1 MKPFPGKDL
10 SDEKLV
16 YNYRLSRARRTSEN
30 AFGILAGRF
39 QIFKKP
45 INTSPENI
53 KDIVL
58 ATVVLH
64 YYLQGNAS
72 ECAEKGNSE
81 VHNRH
86 SEAQGGLEPLQ
97 AIGRGHGHDAKVV
110 RETLVAYLINEGRVP
125 W

>member
-1 MKPFPGKDL
+1 M
-10 SDEKLV
+10 

-45 INTSPENI
+45 INTSENV

-64 YYLQGNAS
+64 NYLQENAS
-72 ECAEKGNSE
+72 ECAERGDSE

-86 SEAQGGLEPLQ
+86 SEAQDGLEPLQ
-97 AIGRGHGHDAKVV
+97 AIG
-110 RETLVAYLINEGRVP
+110 
-125 W
+125 